1 MKILLIIIITL
12 FYSIK
17 SYSKDNLENWG
28 TLCLDDMTLVSS
40 PELEPFGIEHR
51 LAIAEFDKK
60 RLENLLEKIPR
71 LNPDKFNWI
80 EEEFNSSN
88 RERRLKVQEY
98 PEFHQYYV
106 LDGLKDIIVILNQII
121 MTTNNIIEVKM
132 DELTNHEKSLWIYYS
147 RQINNYQI
155 NKSLSEIYINKIID
169 KPYFSSLESSLKNC
183 MTKANHLL
191 NIIKMDTYKHE
202 Y

>member
-28 TLCLDDMTLVSS
+28 TLCLDDMLSVSS

-80 EEEFNSSN
+80 EEELNSSN

-98 PEFHQYYV
+98 PEFHQYYI
-106 LDGLKDIIVILNQII
+106 LKGLKELIVTLNQII
-121 MTTNNIIEVKM
+121 IATNMLIEIEK
-132 DELTNHEKSLWIYYS
+132 DELTNHEKSEWIYYS
-147 RQINNYQI
+147 RKINNYQI
-155 NKSLSEIYINKIID
+155 NKSLSEIYINNLID
-169 KPYFSSLESSLKNC
+169 KPYFSGLEASLIQC
-183 MTKANHLL
+183 MRKANHLL
-191 NIIKMDTYKHE
+191 NIIKMDTY
-202 Y
+202 